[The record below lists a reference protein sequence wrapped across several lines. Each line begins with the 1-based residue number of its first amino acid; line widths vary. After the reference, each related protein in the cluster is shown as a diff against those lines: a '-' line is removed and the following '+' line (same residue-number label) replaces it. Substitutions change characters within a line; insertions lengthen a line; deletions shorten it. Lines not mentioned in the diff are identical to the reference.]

1 MKMEDLRR
9 CLVYSFYLCSDRLPG
24 GNMTKLTRKQ
34 WNMDI
39 IPCKASPE
47 KQTMISGPKN
57 VYHLI
62 FDIVKVSNNLKGE
75 EHTQIF
81 FLRCDFFFPF

>member
-1 MKMEDLRR
+1 
-9 CLVYSFYLCSDRLPG
+9 
-24 GNMTKLTRKQ
+24 
-34 WNMDI
+34 MDI

-81 FLRCDFFFPF
+81 FLRCDFFFSFLKNNGFCKHSMIQQ